1 MWKILLKCLLLNDE
15 IVNAIMYIYSNHRK
29 WINIEIETII
39 RYRNVGVY
47 EIVTKLKLI
56 KTFLRHIKE
65 YIIPS
70 YVTTNNDSQSISK
83 YNKLDNLT
91 ITNYYLNTK
100 KQEKNTKW

>member
-15 IVNAIMYIYSNHRK
+15 IVNDIMYIYSNHRK
-29 WINIEIETII
+29 WINIETKIK
-39 RYRNVGVY
+39 YRNVGVY

-56 KTFLRHIKE
+56 KTFLRHINGC
-65 YIIPS
+65 IIHS